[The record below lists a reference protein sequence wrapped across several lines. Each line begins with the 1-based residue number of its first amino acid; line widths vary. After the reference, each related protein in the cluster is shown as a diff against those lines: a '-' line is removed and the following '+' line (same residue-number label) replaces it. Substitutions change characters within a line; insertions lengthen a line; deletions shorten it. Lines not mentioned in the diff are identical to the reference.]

1 MSSRRLTSESRRSE
15 FKNQGLTQDEFR
27 RRREENSVELRKA
40 KKEDTLNK
48 RRNIVDIK
56 TSLPTSQDNQEASY
70 DEFDS
75 VQAQDSDV
83 SNQLFPSFDFIY
95 FFNIYRQVLNW
106 LKQHA
111 QFFLQIWKSS

>member
-1 MSSRRLTSESRRSE
+1 MSSRRPTASESRRSE

-56 TSLPTSQDNQEASY
+56 APLSQSFDSQNASY
-70 DEFDS
+70 DDFEAAE
-75 VQAQDSDV
+75 VQDYEV
-83 SNQLFPSFDFIY
+83 I
-95 FFNIYRQVLNW
+95 
-106 LKQHA
+106 
-111 QFFLQIWKSS
+111 